1 MMWPEEP
8 AMRYEMRAE
17 HSPEGG
23 PVKVWHMVHENGTA
37 ALCGRD
43 LDARAATRPWEAW
56 GTTAEPFCH
65 TCGAL
70 YLREVP

>member
-1 MMWPEEP
+1 
-8 AMRYEMRAE
+8 MRYEMRAE
-17 HSPEGG
+17 YSSEGSPQE
-23 PVKVWHMVHENGTA
+23 PVKVWHMVHEGETT

-43 LDARAATRPWEAW
+43 LDPRAATQPWEAW
-56 GTTAEPFCH
+56 GATAEPFCH